1 MALAM
6 TNSKA
11 ITTIISYQVE
21 DDPVSDCA
29 VNMCLI
35 DVATYGVDEWITWS
49 GLSVMEIFR
58 STADAV
64 LEDIMN
70 EVESKSAG
78 EDIIDELLN
87 TAQAE
92 RIDYKRA
99 LVSMRSGAIM
109 YFEALILY
117 TEIHN
122 EVTGKY
128 YLDG

>member
-1 MALAM
+1 MDLAM
-6 TNSKA
+6 TNNQA
-11 ITTIISYQVE
+11 ITTIISYQTE
-21 DDPVSDCA
+21 DDPVVDCA

-49 GLSVMEIFR
+49 TLSVMEIFR
-58 STADAV
+58 RTAEAV
-64 LEDIMN
+64 LDDIMN
-70 EVESKSAG
+70 EVESKSVG
-78 EDIIDELLN
+78 EDIIDELLG
-87 TAQAE
+87 TAQTE

-99 LVSMRSGAIM
+99 LAGMKSGSIM

-128 YLDG
+128 YLDD